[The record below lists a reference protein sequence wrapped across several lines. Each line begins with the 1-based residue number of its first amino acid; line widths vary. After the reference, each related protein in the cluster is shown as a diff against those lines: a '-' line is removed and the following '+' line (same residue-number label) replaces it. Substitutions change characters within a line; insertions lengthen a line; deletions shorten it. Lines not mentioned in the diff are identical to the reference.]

1 MSVQDTLSSVR
12 NLVLPRQI
20 PHPPME
26 NKIPEASNTKI
37 HHKKSI
43 RLADR
48 CNQIFNSLCPNSQK
62 IEVES
67 CVQRIRG
74 FLGRFVI
81 DENEISGYID
91 LIRSLREDMQ
101 NFVNLNSL
109 VLSLAQLIP
118 SESQYS
124 EDTNDIENDFESLK
138 VKITEMSLR
147 APRELSVLLRYS
159 SDDFHLQVSVVYH
172 FTCTASLLT
181 IFSRVLNG
189 EKQTKGSKR
198 SNFE

>member
-1 MSVQDTLSSVR
+1 MLLNDINEFAQST
-12 NLVLPRQI
+12 
-20 PHPPME
+20 
-26 NKIPEASNTKI
+26 TI
-37 HHKKSI
+37 HHKKST

-48 CNQIFNSLCPNSQK
+48 CNQVFNSLSFSSPNPQK
-62 IEVES
+62 IEVEN
-67 CVQRIRG
+67 CVQKIQG
-74 FLGRFVI
+74 FLSRFVI
-81 DENEISGYID
+81 DENDISGYID
-91 LIRSLREDMQ
+91 LIRSLQEDMQ

-109 VLSLAQLIP
+109 VFSLNQQIP
-118 SESQYS
+118 QESQYS
-124 EDTNDIENDFESLK
+124 EDSNDIENDFESLK
-138 VKITEMSLR
+138 VKITEMSFR